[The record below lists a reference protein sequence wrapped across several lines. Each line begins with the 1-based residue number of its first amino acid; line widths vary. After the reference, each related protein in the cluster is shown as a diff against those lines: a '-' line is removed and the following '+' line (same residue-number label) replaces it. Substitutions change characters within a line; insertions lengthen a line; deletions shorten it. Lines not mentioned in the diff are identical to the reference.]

1 MKSACFTGHRRIS
14 GNITKIKKNLY
25 NTLEYYINKYGLT
38 DFYAGGAVGWD
49 TISAIEVIKLRIIY
63 PQIKLHMILPCSN
76 EEQTKYMNT
85 QQKEIF
91 YNILR
96 FADSIEYVSQNY
108 YNGCMKL
115 RNARLV
121 EYADCCLCYFNPD
134 NKYSGTFQ
142 TVNMA
147 NKKNIAVIN
156 FFHYKK

>member
-14 GNITKIKKNLY
+14 GDIANLESKLY
-25 NTLEYYINKYGLT
+25 NTLENYIKNYGLT

-49 TISAIEVIKLRIIY
+49 TISALTVLKLRKVY
-63 PQIKLHMILPCSN
+63 PQIRLHMILPCSN
-76 EEQTKYMNT
+76 KEQTKYMNV
-85 QQKEIF
+85 QQKENF

-121 EYADCCLCYFNPD
+121 ECADCCLCYFNPN

-147 NKKNIAVIN
+147 NKKNITMIN
-156 FFHYKK
+156 FFEQ